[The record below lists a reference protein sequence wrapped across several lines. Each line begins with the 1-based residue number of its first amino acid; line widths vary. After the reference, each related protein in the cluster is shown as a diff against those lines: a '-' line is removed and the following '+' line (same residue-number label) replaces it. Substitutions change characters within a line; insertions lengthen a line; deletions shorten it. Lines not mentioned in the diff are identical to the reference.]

1 MRSANRC
8 VLLFALPSLLLP
20 TGCAML
26 LSEKVSTTSGAARTV
41 EAAPEAPVDARTRQ
55 EYAQALHALRTGHMQ
70 EAEKMLRTLAT
81 REPELSGPQANLG
94 LLYSRNGKPREA
106 IAALQR
112 AIDINPRR
120 AVYHNELG
128 ILYREEGQ
136 FDNAR
141 RSYLRALE
149 LEPDYALA
157 HRNIGILYDL
167 YLQEPVKAL
176 EHYQRYQQLVPSES
190 STVSKWIIDLQQRSR
205 SPGTKKSREQG

>member
-1 MRSANRC
+1 MRSADRR
-8 VLLFALPSLLLP
+8 VLLFALPSLLLA

-26 LSEKVSTTSGAARTV
+26 LPEKASTASGAARPV
-41 EAAPEAPVDARTRQ
+41 EAAPEAPVNAKARQ
-55 EYAQALHALRTGHMQ
+55 DYAQALHALRTGRMQ
-70 EAEKMLRTLAT
+70 EAEKMLHALAA
-81 REPELSGPQANLG
+81 REPELSGPRANLG
-94 LLYSRNGKPREA
+94 LLYHRNGKPREA
-106 IAALQR
+106 IAALKR

-167 YLQEPVKAL
+167 YLQEPGKAL

-205 SPGTKKSREQG
+205 SSGTKKSREPG